1 MPPSF
6 LHTLTAFWLDFEGL
20 GPSGGFKKQEK
31 TAPGKSCF
39 FGLKRK
45 VPNLFFMILGSVLGS
60 ILELLGDPKWY
71 IKLSVFFLV
80 SGAPPWTILGRLL
93 APF

>member
-1 MPPSF
+1 MDIFCKTNGFFMKKVPPSF

-20 GPSGGFKKQEK
+20 GPPGGFKKQEK

-45 VPNLFFMILGSVLGS
+45 VP
-60 ILELLGDPKWY
+60 K
-71 IKLSVFFLV
+71 SVFYDFRV
-80 SGAPPWTILGRLL
+80 SFGIHFGGLGR
-93 APF
+93 PKMVH